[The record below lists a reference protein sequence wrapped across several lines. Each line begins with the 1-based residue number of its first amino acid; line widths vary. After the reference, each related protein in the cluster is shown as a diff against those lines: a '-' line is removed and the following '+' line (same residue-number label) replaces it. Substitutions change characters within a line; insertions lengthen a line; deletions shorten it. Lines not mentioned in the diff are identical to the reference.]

1 MQTQTVEIATI
12 VNNGIVERI
21 GRSTTY
27 HPPIIEQKRE
37 MQWFDDNK
45 LIKADKKWFLGC
57 DGLAVGYS
65 VILTLSAEMPYNN
78 NQSNL
83 Y

>member
-1 MQTQTVEIATI
+1 MQNAKKSAILQIQLILNGFNQKEMKAMQTQTVEIAT
-12 VNNGIVERI
+12 VVKDGVVERI

-45 LIKADKKWFLGC
+45 LIKADKK
-57 DGLAVGYS
+57 
-65 VILTLSAEMPYNN
+65 
-78 NQSNL
+78 
-83 Y
+83 